1 MRIDI
6 TSTSTIELFDIIE
19 KLTFNDRKAIV
30 ESIISDYYCPMD
42 KQRLYDKLIK
52 HDLRPT
58 K

>member
-1 MRIDI
+1 MKAETTATVDV
-6 TSTSTIELFDIIE
+6 FDIIE
-19 KLTFNDRKAIV
+19 KLTFNDRLKIV
-30 ESIISDYYCPMD
+30 ENIISDYYCPMD